1 MTLAKLP
8 DQVRILGIDPSLTAT
23 ATCLIGSPDGMNLEV
38 SRTKPTGPTAVAKLD
53 RMHRQVAFAAE
64 YAPDADYVLIEAPS
78 FGSKGSATRDLAGL
92 WWLMV
97 AELLRYPAPV
107 GVVTPSVLK
116 KWVTGSGNADK
127 FRVGQHI
134 SKRWPDVELRSD
146 DQADALGIASIGL
159 HHAGLLPWEPT
170 AFQVEALTKVE
181 WNIHPLLEVAS

>member
-1 MTLAKLP
+1 MTR
-8 DQVRILGIDPSLTAT
+8 VLGIDPSLTAT
-23 ATCLIGSPDGMNLEV
+23 ATCLIGDPDGIAVEV
-38 SRTKPTGPTAVAKLD
+38 SRTKPTGASATAKLD
-53 RMHRQVAFAAE
+53 RMHQQVAFAAE
-64 YAPDADYVLIEAPS
+64 YAASADLVLIEAPS

-134 SKRWPDVELRSD
+134 AKRWPDVELRSD
-146 DQADALGIASIGL
+146 DQADALGLASIGL
-159 HHAGLLPWEPT
+159 HHAGLLPWTPT
-170 AFQVEALTKVE
+170 AFQQEALAKVE
-181 WNIHPLLEVAS
+181 WNVRPQLEGAA